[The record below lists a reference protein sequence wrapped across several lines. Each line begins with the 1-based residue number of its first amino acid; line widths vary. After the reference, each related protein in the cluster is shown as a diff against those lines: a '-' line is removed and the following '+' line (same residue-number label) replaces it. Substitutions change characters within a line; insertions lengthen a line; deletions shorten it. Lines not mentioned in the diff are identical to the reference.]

1 MLECKKC
8 YQKVGNAM
16 NLKAL
21 SFKQIDLSNV
31 EEYAKLTTPDKK
43 FHCFNG
49 PYFKKETVQE
59 HAAWF
64 EQLCDRLKN
73 GDLKGSD
80 KNRLIVVEEK
90 IVGVCSWH
98 WRSKE
103 TNWLEVG
110 IIIFEDGNWS
120 KGIGT
125 VALGKWIDIV
135 FAEHP
140 EIVRIGLTTWS
151 GNLRMVGLSEKIGL
165 KREACYKNA
174 RIVDGQ
180 YYDSVSYGI
189 LREEWQ
195 ENRG

>member
-1 MLECKKC
+1 
-8 YQKVGNAM
+8 M
-16 NLKAL
+16 NLKTL
-21 SFKQIDLSNV
+21 MFTQVDLSNID
-31 EEYAKLTTPDKK
+31 EYAKLTAPDKK
-43 FHCFNG
+43 FHQFNG

-59 HAAWF
+59 HAEWI
-64 EQLCDRLKN
+64 EQLRNKLINNELK
-73 GDLKGSD
+73 DSD
-80 KNRLIVVEEK
+80 KNRLIVVENR
-90 IVGVCSWH
+90 ILGACSWY
-98 WRSKE
+98 WRSQE
-103 TNWLEVG
+103 TNWLEIG

-125 VALGKWIDIV
+125 VALSKWIDII

-174 RIVDGQ
+174 RIVNGE

-189 LREEWQ
+189 LRAEWQ
-195 ENRG
+195 KIRG